1 METTLKIKELI
12 SAHEVQVHYKRPVF
26 DSMIKIT
33 SSRQSET
40 IFRKYIDAKRIDHK
54 EFFWI
59 LLLNNS
65 NKLLGL
71 SEISI
76 GNDLGVIVNVKE
88 IFQLIINTNSS
99 SVILCHNHPSGN
111 INPSTNDK
119 LLTSKM
125 IALAEVIN
133 VKVLDHIILTS
144 ESYFSF
150 ADNGMMI

>member
-26 DSMIKIT
+26 DSMPKIT
-33 SSRQSET
+33 SSRQSEM
-40 IFRKYIDAKRIDHK
+40 IFRKYIDANRIDHK

-65 NKLLGL
+65 QKVLGL

-99 SVILCHNHPSGN
+99 CVILCHNHPSGN
-111 INPSTNDK
+111 INPSSNDK

-125 IALAEVIN
+125 TTLAEVIN
-133 VKVLDHIILTS
+133 VKVLDHIIITS